1 MARKARSN
9 ISVTFN
15 STDITQY
22 CSKAELDS
30 TIEQLEVT
38 NLASTAKEMISGD
51 AEWSIPLE
59 GMWEIALD
67 NVLGPEAVTPGT
79 KRTAV
84 IAFDGASQT
93 ATYTWTS
100 NAEVE
105 GYKVSGQVGGF
116 ITWTA
121 TLTLSGAPSRAVA

>member
-9 ISVTFN
+9 VAVTFN
-15 STDITQY
+15 GTDITQY

-105 GYKVSGQVGGF
+105 GYKIGGQVGGF

>member
-9 ISVTFN
+9 ITVTYN

-22 CSKAELDS
+22 CNKAELDA
-30 TIEQLEVT
+30 TIEQLDVT
-38 NLASTAKEMISGD
+38 NLASTATEMISGD
-51 AEWSIPLE
+51 AEWKIPLE
-59 GMWEIALD
+59 GMWEVALD
-67 NVLGPEAVTPGT
+67 TVLGADAVTPGT
-79 KRTAV
+79 KRTAS

-105 GYKVSGQVGGF
+105 GYKISGQVGGF
-116 ITWTA
+116 LTWTA
-121 TLTLSGAPSRAVA
+121 TLTLSGAPNRAVA